1 MYFSHSGQ
9 TNPVSPIDVGEA
21 RLWGRKTSSTG
32 DHDLYSSA
40 LASPPQKFAAETPTY
55 ESGVCEVPLVG
66 PDIQNDPH
74 LVEAW
79 STRSDSHLNQR
90 PEALDDTV
98 ATLSNNATPIQYF
111 ASTAAG
117 DGKTAI
123 GESVKERIDTFFEE
137 MPVFMNALDELVA
150 LHPFIGVAVITFK
163 TVYIL
168 ELKRRENDKKIIA
181 LYVEMKDA
189 MGALLLLKD
198 VKDDRFIAP
207 DGLTLEDRLKSLV
220 DRTADDIKSCS
231 NSCDTYLKKKL
242 LPKVFL
248 ESIWNAKFLDFHGV
262 DKANAKLD
270 AIGDMTHTLN
280 EKMDVMVVVF
290 QQLVSPEQ
298 KQISAL
304 VDEMGGVS
312 ALRNNDKMLLYLDE
326 TVSKASSTLGAEGRR
341 APRENSTD
349 AKPSADNIVN
359 EIFEDPDAA
368 AEKNQIVFF
377 HKFEAQK
384 NQIIQELSLVVE
396 REGDR
401 IIRET
406 RSSLA

>member
-1 MYFSHSGQ
+1 M
-9 TNPVSPIDVGEA
+9 
-21 RLWGRKTSSTG
+21 
-32 DHDLYSSA
+32 
-40 LASPPQKFAAETPTY
+40 
-55 ESGVCEVPLVG
+55 
-66 PDIQNDPH
+66 
-74 LVEAW
+74 
-79 STRSDSHLNQR
+79 
-90 PEALDDTV
+90 
-98 ATLSNNATPIQYF
+98 
-111 ASTAAG
+111 
-117 DGKTAI
+117 
-123 GESVKERIDTFFEE
+123 
-137 MPVFMNALDELVA
+137 M
-150 LHPFIGVAVITFK
+150 
-163 TVYIL
+163 
-168 ELKRRENDKKIIA
+168 
-181 LYVEMKDA
+181 
-189 MGALLLLKD
+189 
-198 VKDDRFIAP
+198 
-207 DGLTLEDRLKSLV
+207 
-220 DRTADDIKSCS
+220 
-231 NSCDTYLKKKL
+231 
-242 LPKVFL
+242 
-248 ESIWNAKFLDFHGV
+248 
-262 DKANAKLD
+262 
-270 AIGDMTHTLN
+270 
-280 EKMDVMVVVF
+280 VVF

-341 APRENSTD
+341 APRKNSTD

>member
-1 MYFSHSGQ
+1 
-9 TNPVSPIDVGEA
+9 
-21 RLWGRKTSSTG
+21 
-32 DHDLYSSA
+32 
-40 LASPPQKFAAETPTY
+40 
-55 ESGVCEVPLVG
+55 
-66 PDIQNDPH
+66 
-74 LVEAW
+74 
-79 STRSDSHLNQR
+79 
-90 PEALDDTV
+90 
-98 ATLSNNATPIQYF
+98 
-111 ASTAAG
+111 
-117 DGKTAI
+117 
-123 GESVKERIDTFFEE
+123 
-137 MPVFMNALDELVA
+137 
-150 LHPFIGVAVITFK
+150 
-163 TVYIL
+163 
-168 ELKRRENDKKIIA
+168 
-181 LYVEMKDA
+181 
-189 MGALLLLKD
+189 
-198 VKDDRFIAP
+198 
-207 DGLTLEDRLKSLV
+207 
-220 DRTADDIKSCS
+220 
-231 NSCDTYLKKKL
+231 
-242 LPKVFL
+242 
-248 ESIWNAKFLDFHGV
+248 
-262 DKANAKLD
+262 
-270 AIGDMTHTLN
+270 
-280 EKMDVMVVVF
+280 MDVMMVVF

-326 TVSKASSTLGAEGRR
+326 TLSKASSTLGAEGCR